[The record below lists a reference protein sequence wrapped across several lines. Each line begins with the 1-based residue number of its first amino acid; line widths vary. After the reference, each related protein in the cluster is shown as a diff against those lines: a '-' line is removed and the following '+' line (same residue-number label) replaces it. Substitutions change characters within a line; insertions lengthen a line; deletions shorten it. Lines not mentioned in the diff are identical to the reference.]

1 MIVRTQESALEA
13 RGSSRP
19 CSLPRSHPGHRQEYT
34 RTHGPWI
41 AASGSS
47 WCRQAAGE
55 IPRFSAVRS
64 DGPAIHR
71 AECCLAIFPLPWLVT
86 AGTGA
91 GAAARPPHS
100 PWGRLSRPLLLGR
113 LFPTFLHSATY
124 LLAGFVRCRL
134 FSERHT
140 LQTLK
145 PGGFNQWLPTTTQN
159 PQRNSGSEPS
169 RRPFGKTRSAATQSF
184 RFVNL
189 LSVAKLADQAHT
201 LIAERKAEAAPAA
214 GDNEAS

>member
-19 CSLPRSHPGHRQEYT
+19 CSLPRSHPGHRQEYI

-71 AECCLAIFPLPWLVT
+71 AECCLALFPLPWLVT

-113 LFPTFLHSATY
+113 LFTTFLHSATY
-124 LLAGFVRCRL
+124 LLAGFGRCHL

-145 PGGFNQWLPTTTQN
+145 PGGFNQWLPTINPSQN
-159 PQRNSGSEPS
+159 
-169 RRPFGKTRSAATQSF
+169 
-184 RFVNL
+184 
-189 LSVAKLADQAHT
+189 
-201 LIAERKAEAAPAA
+201 
-214 GDNEAS
+214 

>member
-1 MIVRTQESALEA
+1 M
-13 RGSSRP
+13 
-19 CSLPRSHPGHRQEYT
+19 RSH
-34 RTHGPWI
+34 
-41 AASGSS
+41 
-47 WCRQAAGE
+47 
-55 IPRFSAVRS
+55 RFSVVHS

-71 AECCLAIFPLPWLVT
+71 AGCCLAIFPLPWLVT

-113 LFPTFLHSATY
+113 LFPSFLHSATY
-124 LLAGFVRCRL
+124 LLGGFVRCRL

-169 RRPFGKTRSAATQSF
+169 RATVWENEVGGITHHNVTFSRIYPEGGQWKTTQSF
-184 RFVNL
+184 RFVNR

-201 LIAERKAEAAPAA
+201 LIAERKAEAAT
-214 GDNEAS
+214 GGWR